1 MLTLKKFEKLSKSS
15 PARYL
20 NSSTTESAFLSLSLS
35 RFFLSHKKRYKKLP
49 NHEKM
54 VNVKILGPFVT
65 KSFIIAK
72 KFQRFFWEFTP
83 WKLLKQ
89 WESERVKKCCRWTL
103 NFTWKFFKI
112 FLLSFSR
119 QLPCHLRST
128 LFMRISLTFW
138 SFLSLSLRSLSLSC
152 TIYIP
157 SAKVK
162 KGRIFFLDGSVK

>member
-1 MLTLKKFEKLSKSS
+1 MTCWLWKNLRSFQNHRPRDIWTA
-15 PARYL
+15 ARQNRL
-20 NSSTTESAFLSLSLS
+20 FSLSLD
-35 RFFLSHKKRYKKLP
+35 FFITQKAIQKTSESWENGKCKNFR
-49 NHEKM
+49 
-54 VNVKILGPFVT
+54 PFCD
-65 KSFIIAK
+65 K
-72 KFQRFFWEFTP
+72 KFYYREKVSAVFGEFTP

-138 SFLSLSLRSLSLSC
+138 SFLSLSLSAPYRSHAR
-152 TIYIP
+152 YIFQVQ
-157 SAKVK
+157 KLK
-162 KGRIFFLDGSVK
+162 KAEFFFSMAQ

>member
-20 NSSTTESAFLSLSLS
+20 NSSTTESAFLSLS
-35 RFFLSHKKRYKKLP
+35 RFFLSHKERYKKLP

-72 KFQRFFWEFTP
+72 KFQRFFGEFTP

-89 WESERVKKCCRWTL
+89 CESERVKKCCRWTL

-138 SFLSLSLRSLSLSC
+138 SFLSLSPLPIALMHD
-152 TIYIP
+152 IY
-157 SAKVK
+157 SKCK
-162 KGRIFFLDGSVK
+162 S